1 MLHYESSEGPPPQN
15 EYLVCLLSI
24 PDCEFSV
31 RCVTIEFQPSFS
43 ASATDQEPEEHVFD
57 SLIREA
63 QRVEKRGDAVIAG
76 RRGTWPQSPAEGG
89 SGSGGASGA
98 AGGASGAGGASA
110 ASGGSFSGT
119 T

>member
-1 MLHYESSEGPPPQN
+1 MRFVGDVNGNGATEVEADDVDEAATKLAEQDYESGDGSPPPRN

-24 PDCEFSV
+24 PDYAFCV

-43 ASATDQEPEEHVFD
+43 ASTTREEPEEHVFD

-63 QRVEKRGDAVIAG
+63 
-76 RRGTWPQSPAEGG
+76 RRAET
-89 SGSGGASGA
+89 A
-98 AGGASGAGGASA
+98 
-110 ASGGSFSGT
+110 GT

>member
-1 MLHYESSEGPPPQN
+1 MKFVGDVNGNGATEVEADDAEEAAAELAAQHYDSSDGPPPQN

-24 PDCEFSV
+24 PDYAFSV

-43 ASATDQEPEEHVFD
+43 ASTTREEPEEHVFD

-63 QRVEKRGDAVIAG
+63 
-76 RRGTWPQSPAEGG
+76 RRAET
-89 SGSGGASGA
+89 A
-98 AGGASGAGGASA
+98 
-110 ASGGSFSGT
+110 GT